1 MDLCRHSGRHA
12 HAYSKTVASC
22 HQEHVRGMQEWMDSW
37 KARNQHPNAV
47 PPRLFT
53 VGRLDVAST
62 GLIFVTNDGES
73 LYDARCVTS
82 LHIPPGAPP
91 LVGTP
96 GFIPA
101 QHACMHGALQSST
114 KIGLRPCAELVKV
127 CTHLN
132 RVQHPSS
139 GLTKESLVAC
149 SMQLTCADLEALL
162 GNAPFIL
169 SGCDALQAS
178 GRRGCSTPR
187 RA

>member
-1 MDLCRHSGRHA
+1 
-12 HAYSKTVASC
+12 
-22 HQEHVRGMQEWMDSW
+22 MQEWRDSW
-37 KARNQHPNAV
+37 KARHQHPNAV

-73 LYDARCVTS
+73 LYDARCVAS
-82 LHIPPGAPP
+82 LHIPPGALP

-96 GFIPA
+96 GMIPA
-101 QHACMHGALQSST
+101 QHACMHGAQHLSA
-114 KIGLRPCAELVKV
+114 KIGLRPCAELVKLRR
-127 CTHLN
+127 HLS
-132 RVQHPSS
+132 RARHPSS
-139 GLTKESLVAC
+139 GHTKESVVTC
-149 SMQLTCADLEALL
+149 SMHPACADLKALL
-162 GNAPFIL
+162 GSAAVIL